1 MMCFILWCILFDE
14 MFYLMVRFI
23 LRYALFDE
31 MFYLMKCFIF
41 MMHFILIYLKLNLF
55 KKLY

>member
-23 LRYALFDE
+23 LRYTLFDE
-31 MFYLMKCFIF
+31 MFYLYDA
-41 MMHFILIYLKLNLF
+41 LYLNLF
-55 KKLY
+55 KA